1 MSVKAI
7 TSLILSQRIWWKG
20 SEFADK
26 SIELYMSSGEES
38 DVFTFAGFE
47 DATAKSQQEAM
58 NDFMAWDFSRKD
70 GLVRV
75 LPVYS
80 EFEEGHYFLEGY
92 FDRVSEIIIHD
103 FVSTAKEF
111 WANEQDWVTED

>member
-7 TSLILSQRIWWKG
+7 TSLILMQKLWWKG

-38 DVFTFAGFE
+38 DRFTFAGFE
-47 DATAKSQQEAM
+47 DSTVKDQQEAM
-58 NDFMAWDFSRKD
+58 NNFLAWDFSRRH
-70 GLVRV
+70 GIGTYI
-75 LPVYS
+75 PVYN
-80 EFEEGHYFLEGY
+80 EFKEGHYFLEGY

-111 WANEQDWVTED
+111 WANEQAWVTED